1 MKKKVTNKSS
11 LIDKTSKNLAQ
22 TKTLQLEFIYLE
34 TNYQVNQQNKCAFS
48 NFKLYCSYF
57 HFHFILEICSLF
69 W

>member
-11 LIDKTSKNLAQ
+11 LIDKTSTNPAK

-48 NFKLYCSYF
+48 NFKLYCS
-57 HFHFILEICSLF
+57 
-69 W
+69 